1 MTHNIAWCIELAE
14 SALQHHKTHQTPEKQ
29 SPRLYWTGDIFFMI
43 DRLDSSL
50 TDCVKMAEDNL
61 QTRDSKNLKD
71 PGSKILANPRRITP
85 DLISREILSLGLVR
99 TILPVLPIPKSE
111 KLLANFL
118 ILYLIKI
125 SISWIALTTW
135 NLLMILRIGQMTST
149 CLLKQCPTPITWLT
163 PSGSKQNSRKKKEEL
178 QLHPDTHQKPDKY
191 NPRLDWLGNPISGSN
206 RADCIQEQDLT
217 PQPQGANNS
226 ILKLNIMVL

>member
-1 MTHNIAWCIELAE
+1 MSHNIAGCIELAE

-43 DRLDSSL
+43 DRVNSSL
-50 TDCVKMAEDNL
+50 NDCVKMVEDNL
-61 QTRDSKNLKD
+61 QTRDSKKLKD

-85 DLISREILSLGLVR
+85 DLIGREILSLGLVR
-99 TILPVLPIPKSE
+99 TILPILPIPKSE

-118 ILYLIKI
+118 ILYLIRI

-149 CLLKQCPTPITWLT
+149 FLLKQCPTPPNMVDTLWQQAKFKEKKGRITS
-163 PSGSKQNSRKKKEEL
+163 PSRY
-178 QLHPDTHQKPDKY
+178 P
-191 NPRLDWLGNPISGSN
+191 
-206 RADCIQEQDLT
+206 
-217 PQPQGANNS
+217 
-226 ILKLNIMVL
+226 